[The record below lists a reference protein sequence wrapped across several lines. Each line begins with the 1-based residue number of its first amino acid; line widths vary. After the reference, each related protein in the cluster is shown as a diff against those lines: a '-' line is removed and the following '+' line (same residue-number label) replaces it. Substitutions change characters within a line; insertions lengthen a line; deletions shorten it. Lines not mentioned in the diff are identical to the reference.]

1 MSLGR
6 RFVSTGAGD
15 AVCLT
20 ESVQVFGA
28 DSTYSSNKLLY
39 QFENNVTNDVGSPS
53 ATNSGATFSST
64 AKFGSYSADFAGT
77 TEHIDTGYNT
87 DDSSLTH
94 SFWMYQPY
102 LGYNKY
108 EYPQK

>member
-77 TEHIDTGYNT
+77 TEHIDTGYNIAI
-87 DDSSLTH
+87 D
-94 SFWMYQPY
+94 
-102 LGYNKY
+102 YNIAVHVY
-108 EYPQK
+108 ARDYTNIYIYI